1 MQEALS
7 IEVAGCKKNFFCQ
20 GEVVQEALSIEVAG
34 CKNLFFLPGGG
45 GAGGIFS

>member
-7 IEVAGCKKNFFCQ
+7 FEVAGCKKHFFCQ
-20 GEVVQEALSIEVAG
+20 GVGVQEALSIEVAG
-34 CKNLFFLPGGG
+34 CKNFFLPGGR